1 MHLLALTTTIPD
13 RFIQAFS
20 WMLIHSLW
28 QGLLLAMLSAMLLMF
43 TRRASASLRYSLML
57 VQFLLF
63 VAACVF
69 TFVWIWNRNPTQHFL
84 RPVTVGFTGG
94 NAYLFGLN
102 GVSLRQ
108 FTNNCIS
115 YFTANA
121 PMVVLLWGVLFVYRS
136 VRMMKSVLFIHQ
148 ARRRYTTLPD
158 AYWQERVAVLCQ
170 KLKLKRTVQLLE
182 SGFVKVPF
190 VIGHLKPVILIPAGL
205 LSGLL
210 PGQVE
215 AILLHELA
223 HIRRNDYFVNFLQ
236 VIIETVFCFNPGLLW
251 ISALL
256 RDERENCCD
265 DIALAQTQNKR
276 EFVEALISFKEY
288 ALYGKA
294 YQVAFP
300 GKKNQ
305 LLQRATRIMQG
316 QNKTAGISEKSFF
329 WVGIILLA
337 LIIPTA
343 AVTRVQTFIHREA
356 KAAVKIARAVD
367 YAVVPLQTADE
378 VTVKKGTGKRL
389 SHIKKQALTIIQP
402 FGEPIEPVQPIDK
415 PQPPPLAEGKDKLKV
430 EALKQVADLERQEPV
445 KPQVH
450 ASADQVQA
458 KRDQEQARRDQMQAL
473 KDQEQAKRDREQAKR
488 DQAQAMIDQQQAVKD
503 QQQALKDQEEA
514 RKQQVKQSNVSTS
527 IQL

>member
-1 MHLLALTTTIPD
+1 MHLLALTTAIPD

-43 TRRASASLRYSLML
+43 TRRASASLRYNLML

-69 TFVWIWNRNPTQHFL
+69 TFVWIWNRNATPYLL
-84 RPVTVGFTGG
+84 RPATLGFADGAGSLFWLNAGG
-94 NAYLFGLN
+94 
-102 GVSLRQ
+102 LRL
-108 FTNNCIS
+108 FTNNCVS

-121 PMVVLLWGVLFVYRS
+121 PMVVLLWGVLFVYRL

-158 AYWQERVAVLCQ
+158 AYWQQRVGVLCQ
-170 KLKLKRTVQLLE
+170 KLQLKRTVQLLE

-210 PGQVE
+210 PGQIE

-316 QNKTAGISEKSFF
+316 QNKPSGASEKSFF
-329 WVGIILLA
+329 WLGIMLLA
-337 LIIPTA
+337 FIITTA
-343 AVTRVQTFIHREA
+343 AVTRVQTIVRREA
-356 KAAVKIARAVD
+356 RAAVKIAQAID
-367 YAVVPLQTADE
+367 YAVTPPQSTE
-378 VTVKKGTGKRL
+378 GITVNHVAGKRL
-389 SHIKKQALTIIQP
+389 AHIKKQALQTAQVS
-402 FGEPIEPVQPIDK
+402 GEPTEPAQPTDK
-415 PQPPPLAEGKDKLKV
+415 PQPPPLAEWQAKLKAD
-430 EALKQVADLERQEPV
+430 ALKQVADLERQEPV

-450 ASADQVQA
+450 ASADQLQA
-458 KRDQEQARRDQMQAL
+458 RRDQEQARRDQMQAL
-473 KDQEQAKRDREQAKR
+473 KDQEQAKRDQEQAKR

-503 QQQALKDQEEA
+503 QQQALKDQDEA
-514 RKQQVKQSNVSTS
+514 RKQQVKQSNVS